1 MILFYGTLYYLI
13 ITCEKTLS
21 KPDRWFGTN
30 KGEEKKKRK
39 EHIVLTTLYR
49 TN

>member
-30 KGEEKKKRK
+30 KGEEKKKT
-39 EHIVLTTLYR
+39 ER
-49 TN
+49 THCTNNPL